1 MPRIATWNEVA
12 AAYRAYDKL
21 ETFNIVRDVAQA
33 FFDRNGRQPAR
44 VELEVEI
51 GSEYDDEGGAFTTV
65 SITKLIVTDAA
76 GTRLEAFDP
85 ETRKPLEDDDEP
97 KERLIGSEWDIRKHF
112 FTTEDRCVIDL
123 LEPPPAPPDLFVIGD
138 AKHDPERT

>member
-1 MPRIATWNEVA
+1 MRRVATWHKVA
-12 AAYRAYDKL
+12 AAYRAF
-21 ETFNIVRDVAQA
+21 ERFEAFNVVQGIAREFFAQ
-33 FFDRNGRQPAR
+33 DGREPAR

-65 SITKLIVTDAA
+65 SITQFIVMDAA
-76 GTRLEAFDP
+76 GMRLEPFDP
-85 ETRKPLEDDDEP
+85 ETGEPLKDDDEP
-97 KERLIGSEWDIRKHF
+97 KERLIGYEWDIRKHF

-123 LEPPPAPPDLFVIGD
+123 LEPPPAPPELFVIGD